1 MHDSPPQLPLR
12 KQEGLLSEPQ
22 DAPASEACDDRIHRE
37 DIISG
42 MYMGGLGAFLSVPGL
57 CMWDVP
63 TTGAFLTALQLGGV
77 WERIKVSLG
86 SPVATLWPH
95 CGYTLETLDWTVAAG
110 DGVQGGRR
118 PRDRHRD
125 PARAA
130 LGAAPAD
137 APGGTKRGSY
147 KLLQCTHHQTHYNL
161 TMGTGV
167 AECVARQPPARGLAP
182 GGHDG
187 LRAGPAARQLP
198 PLAAR
203 HYKSKFPTAN
213 RGAPRGRGY

>member
-110 DGVQGGRR
+110 EGVQGGRR

-137 APGGTKRGSY
+137 APSGTKRY
-147 KLLQCTHHQTHYNL
+147 
-161 TMGTGV
+161 V
-167 AECVARQPPARGLAP
+167 A
-182 GGHDG
+182 
-187 LRAGPAARQLP
+187 
-198 PLAAR
+198 
-203 HYKSKFPTAN
+203 
-213 RGAPRGRGY
+213 